1 MKGGRGSAAR
11 TVALA
16 TLALLVVAA
25 LVPGRFELALRIY
38 ALVLAGVTIV
48 LALLALR
55 RAFPPG
61 RALDLAGPA
70 PRRPTRPPSL
80 ARVENE
86 VVLGI
91 ASSFD
96 LHFRLVPRLRTI
108 AEGILA
114 SRRSVSLTADPHD
127 ARALLGDEAW
137 ELVRP
142 ERPAPRDRMTRGIEP
157 RDLERVVEGL
167 EGV

>member
-1 MKGGRGSAAR
+1 MRSARRSAIR
-11 TVALA
+11 AVALA

-25 LVPGRFELALRIY
+25 LAPGRFELALRIY
-38 ALVLAGVTIV
+38 VLVVAGVTIV

-61 RALDLAGPA
+61 TPLELAGPA

-80 ARVENE
+80 ARAENE

-96 LHFRLVPRLRTI
+96 LHFRLVPRLRMI
-108 AEGILA
+108 AEGILG
-114 SRRSVSLTADPHD
+114 SRRGVSLAGDPAE

-142 ERPAPRDRMTRGIEP
+142 ERPAPRDRMTRGIAP
-157 RDLERVVEGL
+157 HDLERVVDGL